1 MSDDRTD
8 KKTEISVN
16 QSQIRYLASLFNT
29 VEHTMHAARTL
40 EVVKDVQDAI
50 IADRNIA
57 CSMIMQRRAE
67 TEGNVPKKSIDQ
79 QNKKIEPNG
88 NLLTKRPTNSSKR
101 TYNNNSGYND
111 NNDNSGYNDNNDYNV
126 GEPTVDPGI
135 AVPTTKM
142 MTMILG
148 RTSQG
153 AGGFKKVDVNKKEF
167 AFKYQTPSPGSGTIS
182 SRSSSQSSRD
192 TVVKMDVGYFF

>member
-1 MSDDRTD
+1 MPEDSRLY
-8 KKTEISVN
+8 KKNEISVN

-40 EVVKDVQDAI
+40 DVVKDVQDAI
-50 IADRNIA
+50 ITDRNIA
-57 CSMIMQRRAE
+57 CSMTMQRAE
-67 TEGNVPKKSIDQ
+67 TEGSAPKQSVVQ
-79 QNKKIEPNG
+79 QNKKMEPNG
-88 NLLTKRPTNSSKR
+88 NPLTKRPTNPRKK
-101 TYNNNSGYND
+101 TYNNNNSWYNND
-111 NNDNSGYNDNNDYNV
+111 NNNV
-126 GEPTVDPGI
+126 GEPTADPGI

-167 AFKYQTPSPGSGTIS
+167 AFKYQNPSPGSGTIS
-182 SRSSSQSSRD
+182 SRSSSQSSQD
-192 TVVKMDVGYFF
+192 TVVKMNVGYFF